1 MLRDTFDDFNGTS
14 PQQAH
19 KDDHRAI
26 HRRLNGV
33 ILADDYDSLQSA
45 LNAAAS
51 RNLRSVYLNA
61 GRTYDIAATLNVPP
75 GVTID
80 GDGATIRATTA
91 LDAMIATAQYATVT
105 RCRLHAGNGLAA
117 HGIYLSKISERLIDN
132 LYVGFAN
139 ADGAVLQAGGALYTW
154 LERNYVQGA
163 AGYALDAINAY
174 SPTPQAS
181 YYGMNVFTSIGNAWG
196 GRKGVRIEGFGQ
208 SRGDTWELTL
218 DGDCAMQIGG
228 SVQSQIAIDGGYFE
242 MTRGLANELTALRI
256 MGSARATIRDCQM
269 HGQMGEPGRA
279 VHCNTAYGLV
289 MTGCVVNRWAT
300 GIGGG
305 VSDGAQVMV
314 GGNAFYNTTTAA
326 NVNNLANARVA
337 LWSVG

>member
-1 MLRDTFDDFNGTS
+1 MLRDTFDFSDTS
-14 PQQAH
+14 QARQAH

-33 ILADDYDSLQSA
+33 ILADDYDNLQ
-45 LNAAAS
+45 AAFDAAIS

-61 GRTYDIAATLNVPP
+61 QRTYDITTTLNVPA

-80 GDGATIRATTA
+80 GDGATIRATR
-91 LDAMIATAQYATVT
+91 AMDVMIMTAQYATVT

-132 LYVGFAN
+132 QYVGFAN
-139 ADGAVLQAGGALYTW
+139 ADGAAIQAGGALYTW

-163 AGYALDAINAY
+163 AGYALDALNAY

-208 SRGDTWELTL
+208 SRGDAWELTL
-218 DGDCAMQIGG
+218 DGECAMQVGG
-228 SVQSQIAIDGGYFE
+228 SIQSQIAIDGGYFE
-242 MTRGLANELTALRI
+242 MTRGQANELTALRI

-269 HGQMGEPGRA
+269 HGQMGQPGRA
-279 VHCNTAYGLV
+279 VHCNTAYGIV
-289 MTGCVVNRWAT
+289 MTGCSVNRWAT
-300 GIGGG
+300 GIEGL

-326 NVNNLANARVA
+326 NVNNLAGAQVA